1 MASYGKFQGDN
12 NKYTKKVSRNDTANP
27 SLTAMVKVNGV
38 NESFNFNENLDKW
51 SDLVAFYRF
60 YPDLWY
66 DLITP
71 ETNNIHLDLD
81 QRVFMRVLTR
91 FYSAYACFPR
101 GFGKTFIEVMVM
113 IHTSVF
119 YPNMEFVMTAQTRE
133 NAAALLQDKYA
144 ELIKYYP
151 LIKNEVYSTKFQKD
165 IAEIEFHNGSKI
177 DILANNQSSKGRRR
191 KRIMVEE
198 SALLDNKTYEDVL
211 EPIPNVPR
219 RTIGRLGLIDKTEMN
234 GQNHFLSTTGFRG
247 SDEFYRCLTM
257 LEQMKNLEGFFVLGA
272 SWELACYYG
281 RGESKAKILAKKEK
295 ISPIAFARNYCEK
308 WVGSDTNNLVNPN
321 KLIECRV
328 LGNAETVGDKNGEY
342 ILAVDV
348 ARSMNSSN
356 CQTSIAVLK
365 KISAKNGNIK
375 SINLVNILTLSGV
388 NDFGSQAVE
397 VKKTRELYNAQV
409 VVVDCNGLGTGLADF
424 LVKESI
430 DLSTGNTLPCFKTLN
445 TERKSESDD
454 CISCLYELN
463 AQSCQNEIVVKFMDA
478 IESTKFKMLEKRQ
491 AGDFDIN
498 DEMNSK
504 NNILPFIQTDLLVD
518 EILNLKTKQ
527 LPNGNLT
534 LEKVVKKMDKD
545 RASATIY
552 GVWYMKKFMDNFC
565 ETDDRSNE
573 EYLLSYLNY

>member
-1 MASYGKFQGDN
+1 MASYGKFQNDN
-12 NKYTKKVSRNDTANP
+12 NKYTKKVSRNDTTNS
-27 SLTAMVKVNGV
+27 SLTTMVKVNGA
-38 NESFNFNENLDKW
+38 NESLNFNENLDKW

-81 QRVFMRVLTR
+81 QRVFMRVLAR

-234 GQNHFLSTTGFRG
+234 GQNHFLTTTGFRG

-281 RGESKAKILAKKEK
+281 RGESKAKILAKK
-295 ISPIAFARNYCEK
+295 
-308 WVGSDTNNLVNPN
+308 
-321 KLIECRV
+321 
-328 LGNAETVGDKNGEY
+328 
-342 ILAVDV
+342 
-348 ARSMNSSN
+348 
-356 CQTSIAVLK
+356 K
-365 KISAKNGNIK
+365 K
-375 SINLVNILTLSGV
+375 
-388 NDFGSQAVE
+388 
-397 VKKTRELYNAQV
+397 
-409 VVVDCNGLGTGLADF
+409 
-424 LVKESI
+424 
-430 DLSTGNTLPCFKTLN
+430 
-445 TERKSESDD
+445 
-454 CISCLYELN
+454 
-463 AQSCQNEIVVKFMDA
+463 
-478 IESTKFKMLEKRQ
+478 
-491 AGDFDIN
+491 
-498 DEMNSK
+498 
-504 NNILPFIQTDLLVD
+504 
-518 EILNLKTKQ
+518 
-527 LPNGNLT
+527 
-534 LEKVVKKMDKD
+534 
-545 RASATIY
+545 
-552 GVWYMKKFMDNFC
+552 
-565 ETDDRSNE
+565 
-573 EYLLSYLNY
+573 YLR